1 MRTFSGAGSMLEKI
15 GLPAKPSMRGGSWV
29 LDASHCQGCASQFT
43 FINRKHHCRRCGGLF
58 CNTCTQQRMVLRGQG
73 DSAVRIC
80 DPCKKIEETAR
91 FQSRYGHRKQT
102 AKVNTKQ
109 VLKNEEEVLG
119 QILGTDG
126 KHLLLSEQESDS
138 GVISDLQ
145 RLSSS
150 ASCSN
155 LREESASSGKEE
167 DIVRGMSVD
176 TCNNANI
183 DIMLGDPEELRHQ
196 AVEEKRKYKTL
207 KAEGKSEEALQAF
220 KRGKELERQAGALEI
235 AIRKNRRMA
244 LKASNMR
251 TVTGNPKSDGH
262 EESDSKHK
270 LPSQR
275 DKEAKNELAAELR
288 ELGWS
293 DVDLHNADKKP
304 EKLSLEGELSNLLAE
319 VTQRSSQGMKKGAI
333 DKSEVLALKKKA
345 LSLKRGGKLAE
356 AKEELK
362 RAKILEKKIEEQEIL
377 GEAEGSDDELYAL
390 INSMDEDKQ
399 DELVLDHAPEANI
412 KFDNLL
418 VFSDDLPADGNFEV
432 TDTDMNDPE
441 LAAALKSFGWSEED
455 EEQVASQDEQ
465 SVPFDREAL
474 QSQVLSL
481 KKEALSQKRAGNVSK
496 ALEILKKAKLLE
508 KDLENMKSSP
518 EISESEFKQKS
529 LSRQVNVS
537 ETTSSHFE
545 SPPKSKLMI
554 QKELLALKKR
564 ALTLR
569 REGRIDE
576 AEEELK
582 KGKVLEQQL
591 EEMENASRRPEPKL
605 VKNNLEFA
613 QTYEGGDARSLDLG
627 EEGFETEVTEH
638 DMCDPAMLSLLKNL
652 GWNEDDNAENVSMTN
667 ITSKRMNEPY
677 LVPPKVKKN
686 KADIQKELL
695 AIKRKALALRRQ
707 GKSEEAE
714 EELEKAKALENQM
727 AEMEV
732 SSSAN
737 FMEVDSFDYG
747 TSIPQKFY
755 SKEQAAVDVRN
766 TSDSLASFAVNKIPK
781 DEAVLVQGVSDVGLN
796 AKSDKNNAAEASVM
810 VPKILQTEKQ
820 MLQKSG
826 LQTEE
831 ISVEDLILHQSNQSL
846 NLVELLSGSDVKA
859 LHSSIRVSV
868 KREDTDANEKSC
880 SGSGK
885 LSLTTDFQISQR
897 NETNATGANISAAQK
912 QNLTHGVDALQDE
925 ILALKR
931 RAVALKREGKL
942 AEAREELRQAKL
954 LEKSIEDGQQA
965 NVVKEGASSSTSDNT
980 SSMQEKR
987 TSPSEKPMSGRDRF
1001 RIQQESLSHK
1011 RNALKLRR
1019 EGKIDES
1026 EAELELAKALE
1037 KQLEEFDQGSST
1049 MMSGSKS
1056 EAMEDV
1062 VVEDLLDPQLMSA
1075 LKAIGLEGPAITS
1088 QPQPH
1093 KKTESQPNFDKRENH
1108 GIEKAALEEQI
1119 KAEKLQALD
1128 FKRAGKQ
1135 AEALEALRSAKRLE
1149 KKLASLT

>member
-1 MRTFSGAGSMLEKI
+1 MLEKI

-29 LDASHCQGCASQFT
+29 LDASHCQGCSSQFT

-73 DSAVRIC
+73 DSPVRIC
-80 DPCKKIEETAR
+80 DPCKKIEEAAR
-91 FQSRYGHRKQT
+91 IQLRYGHRKQT

-138 GVISDLQ
+138 DMISDLQ

-155 LREESASSGKEE
+155 LREESASSGREE

-176 TCNNANI
+176 TCNKANI
-183 DIMLGDPEELRHQ
+183 DTMLGDPEELRQQ

-207 KAEGKSEEALQAF
+207 KAVGKSEEALQAF

-235 AIRKNRRMA
+235 AIRKSRRMA
-244 LKASNMR
+244 LMASNMR
-251 TVTGNPKSDGH
+251 TVTPNPESNDH
-262 EESDSKHK
+262 EESDSKQK

-275 DKEAKNELAAELR
+275 DKEAKNDLAAELR

-304 EKLSLEGELSNLLAE
+304 AKLSLEG
-319 VTQRSSQGMKKGAI
+319 G
-333 DKSEVLALKKKA
+333 D
-345 LSLKRGGKLAE
+345 
-356 AKEELK
+356 
-362 RAKILEKKIEEQEIL
+362 EK
-377 GEAEGSDDELYAL
+377 
-390 INSMDEDKQ
+390 
-399 DELVLDHAPEANI
+399 
-412 KFDNLL
+412 
-418 VFSDDLPADGNFEV
+418 DDLPADGNFEV
-432 TDTDMNDPE
+432 TDDDMNDPE

-455 EEQVASQDEQ
+455 VEQVANQDEQ

-474 QSQVLSL
+474 QSQILSL

-529 LSRQVNVS
+529 SSRQVNVS

-591 EEMENASRRPEPKL
+591 EEMENASRRPEPTL

-613 QTYEGGDARSLDLG
+613 PTYEGGDARSLDLR

-667 ITSKRMNEPY
+667 ITSKRMNEPS

-755 SKEQAAVDVRN
+755 GKEQAAGDVRN
-766 TSDSLASFAVNKIPK
+766 TPDSLASFAVNKIPK

-796 AKSDKNNAAEASVM
+796 AASDKNKAAEASVV

-826 LQTEE
+826 LRTEE
-831 ISVEDLILHQSNQSL
+831 ISVEDPILHQSNQSL

-859 LHSSIRVSV
+859 LHSSIRESV

-885 LSLTTDFQISQR
+885 LSSTTDFQISQR
-897 NETNATGANISAAQK
+897 NETNATRTNISAAQK

-954 LEKSIEDGQQA
+954 LEKSLEDGQQA
-965 NVVKEGASSSTSDNT
+965 NVVNEGASSSTSDNT
-980 SSMQEKR
+980 STMQEKR
-987 TSPSEKPMSGRDRF
+987 TNPSEKPKSGRDRF

-1119 KAEKLQALD
+1119 KAEKLRALD

-1135 AEALEALRSAKRLE
+1135 AEALEALRLAKRLE
-1149 KKLASLT
+1149 KKLASMT

>member
-1 MRTFSGAGSMLEKI
+1 MLEKI

-29 LDASHCQGCASQFT
+29 LDASHCQGCSSQFT

-73 DSAVRIC
+73 DSPVRIC
-80 DPCKKIEETAR
+80 DPCKKIEEAAR
-91 FQSRYGHRKQT
+91 IQLRYGHRKQT

-138 GVISDLQ
+138 DMISDLQ

-155 LREESASSGKEE
+155 LREESASSGREE

-176 TCNNANI
+176 TCNKANI
-183 DIMLGDPEELRHQ
+183 DTMLGDPEELRQQ

-207 KAEGKSEEALQAF
+207 KAVGKSEEALQAF

-235 AIRKNRRMA
+235 AIRKSRRMA
-244 LKASNMR
+244 LMASNMR
-251 TVTGNPKSDGH
+251 TVTPNPESNDH
-262 EESDSKHK
+262 EESDSKQK

-275 DKEAKNELAAELR
+275 DKEAKNDLAAELR

-304 EKLSLEGELSNLLAE
+304 AKLSLEEKEKL
-319 VTQRSSQGMKKGAI
+319 RSKGR
-333 DKSEVLALKKKA
+333 D
-345 LSLKRGGKLAE
+345 
-356 AKEELK
+356 
-362 RAKILEKKIEEQEIL
+362 EKKIEEQEIL

-432 TDTDMNDPE
+432 TDDDMNDPE

-455 EEQVASQDEQ
+455 VEQVANQDEQ

-474 QSQVLSL
+474 QSQILSL

-529 LSRQVNVS
+529 SSRQVNVS

-591 EEMENASRRPEPKL
+591 EEMENASRRPEPTL

-613 QTYEGGDARSLDLG
+613 PTYEGGDARSLDLR

-667 ITSKRMNEPY
+667 ITSKRMNEPS

-755 SKEQAAVDVRN
+755 GKEQAAGDVRN
-766 TSDSLASFAVNKIPK
+766 TPDSLASFAVNKIPK

-796 AKSDKNNAAEASVM
+796 AASDKNKAAEASVV

-826 LQTEE
+826 LRTEE
-831 ISVEDLILHQSNQSL
+831 ISVEDPILHQSNQSL

-859 LHSSIRVSV
+859 LHSSIRESV

-885 LSLTTDFQISQR
+885 LSSTTDFQISQR
-897 NETNATGANISAAQK
+897 NETNATRTNISAAQK

-954 LEKSIEDGQQA
+954 LEKSLEDGQQA
-965 NVVKEGASSSTSDNT
+965 NVVNEGASSSTSDNT
-980 SSMQEKR
+980 STMQEKR
-987 TSPSEKPMSGRDRF
+987 TNPSEKPKSGRDRF

-1119 KAEKLQALD
+1119 KAEKLRALD

-1135 AEALEALRSAKRLE
+1135 AEALEALRLAKRLE
-1149 KKLASLT
+1149 KKLASMT